1 MDTATRHDRAILGIN
16 VQIITSNKLEI
27 FTLAM
32 LKLKQKHTAQYL
44 TTKIENVLKS
54 FNIDKAQVYAVTTD
68 NGRNMVKAVELLSL
82 HSDDEESDSEI
93 EDNYE
98 SIVCNVRFENI
109 ISIKCAAHTLQLAV
123 KDYLDN
129 LNTNVVN
136 KSRNCVKYLRT
147 PAYRHSIKS
156 SQTLKPILDVPTRWS
171 STYNMLKRLLHLKEF
186 CCENLPLSEQL
197 QRHEWAELEN
207 IMKALQPVN
216 TLTLKLQKS
225 NLRVLFGD
233 FYKNWL
239 ELIFTLKDFNTEMT
253 RQLLDHIEKRQTKL
267 LEWDTMY
274 AALFLDPRFKRVLSN
289 EKINSA
295 KNHLKKNGAPASK
308 RGGTFRIDYDS
319 KIEHLKK
326 TS

>member
-1 MDTATRHDRAILGIN
+1 MKRHLQKDHSDIYDDKRAKIESSEVSKNDKRIKFTVEMSVNEVVNSCITLLTKQSVPLSHFDSEPFNTLTNPIFDGLHIPKINSRNILHHLKDQCDNLKNNIRNLTKNKILCLKMDTATRHDRAILGVN

-32 LKLKQKHTAQYL
+32 LELKQKHTAQYL

-123 KDYLDN
+123 KDFLDN

-147 PAYRHSIKS
+147 PAYR
-156 SQTLKPILDVPTRWS
+156 
-171 STYNMLKRLLHLKEF
+171 
-186 CCENLPLSEQL
+186 
-197 QRHEWAELEN
+197 
-207 IMKALQPVN
+207 
-216 TLTLKLQKS
+216 
-225 NLRVLFGD
+225 
-233 FYKNWL
+233 
-239 ELIFTLKDFNTEMT
+239 
-253 RQLLDHIEKRQTKL
+253 
-267 LEWDTMY
+267 
-274 AALFLDPRFKRVLSN
+274 
-289 EKINSA
+289 
-295 KNHLKKNGAPASK
+295 
-308 RGGTFRIDYDS
+308 
-319 KIEHLKK
+319 
-326 TS
+326 

>member
-1 MDTATRHDRAILGIN
+1 MDTATRHDRAILGVN

-27 FTLAM
+27 FTIAM
-32 LKLKQKHTAQYL
+32 LELKQKHTAQYL

-109 ISIKCAAHTLQLAV
+109 ISIKCATHTLQLAV
-123 KDYLDN
+123 KDFLDN

-171 STYNMLKRLLHLKEF
+171 STCLYIFYITKNELLFVSLIKTRERLGR
-186 CCENLPLSEQL
+186 LS
-197 QRHEWAELEN
+197 
-207 IMKALQPVN
+207 
-216 TLTLKLQKS
+216 
-225 NLRVLFGD
+225 
-233 FYKNWL
+233 
-239 ELIFTLKDFNTEMT
+239 
-253 RQLLDHIEKRQTKL
+253 
-267 LEWDTMY
+267 
-274 AALFLDPRFKRVLSN
+274 
-289 EKINSA
+289 
-295 KNHLKKNGAPASK
+295 
-308 RGGTFRIDYDS
+308 
-319 KIEHLKK
+319 
-326 TS
+326 